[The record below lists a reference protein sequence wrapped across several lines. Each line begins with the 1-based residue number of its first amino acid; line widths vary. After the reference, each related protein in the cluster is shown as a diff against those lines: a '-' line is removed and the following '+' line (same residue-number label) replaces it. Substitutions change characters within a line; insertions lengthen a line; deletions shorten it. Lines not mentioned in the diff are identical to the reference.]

1 MVGRACGTLEPM
13 PSCAVK
19 RTLLVTLLTNLLTLA
34 GCASQ
39 TTIVTAPVEID
50 SREYARV
57 FDASVLVLRELGYRV
72 DRQDY
77 RFGRVTTWPKGTAT
91 AAEIWRHEELT
102 PYQSLEATL
111 NSQRRSIIVML
122 DPIDASPDPDAST
135 TLTGRPL
142 TPLPGSPTS
151 TLGAQAYRLR
161 VEVLIEEQQRP
172 TEYLNGSTTG
182 QRMNSNL
189 REVPIELASRGIAA
203 TYWQPTG
210 RDPYMESRI
219 VAQIIRKSV
228 ELPDTRSDA
237 LPSAESDT
245 TPGTPGSPSTQPG
258 SPGSPG
264 SSDVPAP
271 GAVKGL
277 EGY

>member
-1 MVGRACGTLEPM
+1 MPALPLALPTL
-13 PSCAVK
+13 SLA
-19 RTLLVTLLTNLLTLA
+19 LLLLTFA

-50 SREYARV
+50 AREYARV
-57 FDASVLVLRELGYRV
+57 FDASVLVLRDLGYRV

-77 RFGRVTTWPKGTAT
+77 RFGRVTTWPKGSAT
-91 AAEIWRHEELT
+91 AAEFWRHEEFT

-122 DPIDASPDPDAST
+122 DPVEPSPEPDASA

-142 TPLPGSPTS
+142 APLPGTPTS
-151 TLGAQAYRLR
+151 NANSQTYRLR
-161 VEVLIEEQQRP
+161 VEVLVEEHQRP

-182 QRMNSNL
+182 NRMNSAL
-189 REVPIELASRGIAA
+189 REVPAELANRGIAA
-203 TYWQPTG
+203 SYWQPTG

-237 LPSAESDT
+237 PLSTDSDPSS
-245 TPGTPGSPSTQPG
+245 STQPS
-258 SPGSPG
+258 SPGP
-264 SSDVPAP
+264 SDVTSP